1 MRGFISRL
9 FGSPASAKPSSR
21 TVRLGLDTFEDRVV
35 PASVSFTNGILYVAA
50 DAKTNDIVQ
59 ITAIG
64 AQKDGSTGV
73 KVVTNVTGKL
83 TTQKFGDAANPV
95 ATIALDMKGGN
106 DVVDVASLRATMVF
120 VGEGNGNN
128 VISIGD
134 TEAGELIA
142 GSGQNVVSIG
152 GGTANIFTDLNS
164 LPGIVAGSAAYLGWN
179 YQFLNGGQDLET
191 NGYAAGKS
199 HANVIHMATAA
210 GESSIVDVYGDG
222 NNQIIGGAGDDAIY
236 VQGNGNN
243 TIRARAGN
251 DLVSINGNGNNDVHV
266 GVGNNTVNITGGGKN
281 TVWDRGSGSI
291 TVIGGGKNTVHARYS
306 SDLTVSLYGPG
317 AHSSVV
323 ASLTD
328 GVFVDST
335 QVTASGVA
343 GNVKVKIV

>member
-1 MRGFISRL
+1 MRNFISRL
-9 FGSPASAKPSSR
+9 FGSPASPKSSSR
-21 TVRLGLDTFEDRVV
+21 TARLGLDTFEDRVV
-35 PASVSFTNGILYVAA
+35 PASVSFTNGVLYVSA

-73 KVVTNVTGKL
+73 KIVTNVTGKL

-95 ATIALDMKGGN
+95 VTIALDMKGGN

-128 VISIGD
+128 IVSIGD

-152 GGTANIFTDLNS
+152 GGTANIFTDCS
-164 LPGIVAGSAAYLGWN
+164 LSTIVAGSAAYLGWN
-179 YQFLNGGQDLET
+179 YQFLSGGQDLET

-210 GESSIVDVYGDG
+210 GESSIVDVYGNG
-222 NNQIIGGAGDDAIY
+222 NNQIIGGAGDDAIA
-236 VQGNGNN
+236 VVGNGNN

-266 GVGNNTVNITGGGKN
+266 GAGNNMVNISGGGKN

-291 TVIGGGKNTVHARYS
+291 TLIGGGKNTVHARYS

-328 GVFVDST
+328 GVFVDSIP
-335 QVTASGVA
+335 VTASGVV